1 MRRTYLLGLA
11 GLLCALPGS
20 VDWSSSRVSV
30 LSFSAAQARP
40 GHPATARSAAGV
52 HRRVTRRAVRR
63 AIIYCT
69 APGVPRG
76 CVWR

>member
-1 MRRTYLLGLA
+1 
-11 GLLCALPGS
+11 
-20 VDWSSSRVSV
+20 
-30 LSFSAAQARP
+30 
-40 GHPATARSAAGV
+40 
-52 HRRVTRRAVRR
+52 VTRRAVRR

>member
-1 MRRTYLLGLA
+1 MGRIYLVALA
-11 GLLCALPGS
+11 GLFSALPVGI
-20 VDWSSSRVSV
+20 DWSAARGPAVSV
-30 LSFSAAQARP
+30 ESAQARV
-40 GHPATARSAAGV
+40 GRPATARSAAGV
-52 HRRVTRRAVRR
+52 HRRVTRRATRR